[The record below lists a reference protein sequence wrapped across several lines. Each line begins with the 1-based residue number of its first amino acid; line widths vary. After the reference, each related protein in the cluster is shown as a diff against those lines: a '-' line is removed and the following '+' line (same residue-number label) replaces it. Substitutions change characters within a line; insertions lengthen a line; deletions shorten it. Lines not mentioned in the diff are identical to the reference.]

1 MSMDGGI
8 WMAVGALA
16 VAALQLVRIL
26 VARMTQSDFRLL
38 AQQVR
43 SLKSLWRSIYRAS
56 LMSGRRHASEHKV
69 NIKEQA

>member
-16 VAALQLVRIL
+16 VAALQHVRIL
-26 VARMTQSDFRLL
+26 VTPRTPSHFKLL
-38 AQQVR
+38 TQQVR
-43 SLKSLWRSIYRAS
+43 SLKSLLRSIYGES
-56 LMSGRRHASEHKV
+56 LMSGRRDASEHKV